1 MALSY
6 VFVPLSLAAAE
17 AAWLA
22 FVQEQDPSLEDAKNI
37 CFIPA
42 DGGCFL
48 VASDPK
54 VVAHELGPSEA
65 NPLCVT
71 SRQLKRFVEVFEG
84 TEARG
89 S

>member
-6 VFVPLSLAAAE
+6 VFVPLSLDAAE
-17 AAWLA
+17 AAWQA
-22 FVQEQDPSLEDAKNI
+22 FVQEQDPSLEDAKNMS
-37 CFIPA
+37 FIPA

-54 VVAHELGPSEA
+54 VVARELDPPEE

-71 SRQLKRFVEVFEG
+71 SRQLKRFAEVFEG
-84 TEARG
+84 TENLG
-89 S
+89 I